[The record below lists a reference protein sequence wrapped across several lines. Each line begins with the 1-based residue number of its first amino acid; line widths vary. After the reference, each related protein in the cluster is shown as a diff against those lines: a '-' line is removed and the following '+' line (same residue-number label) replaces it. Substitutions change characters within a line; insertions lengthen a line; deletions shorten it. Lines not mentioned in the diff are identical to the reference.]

1 MDAGAAGPLAWRGR
15 QGHASGEARMK
26 RSGPLYTLLGGLLL
40 ALFMLSLNATT
51 GTGNASYG
59 GDAPGAASPTPTS
72 TPTSA
77 KPTEGTPS
85 ATPAESPSPSPAK
98 RPPGKSEY
106 AGRTADDAAAVSLSV
121 RDDKA
126 IAYYCNGRDQESWLK
141 GGVEEDGSMRLTGK
155 HGAKLEGTLA
165 NNAVTGTVE
174 VGEQPR
180 DFTAARAKKPS
191 GLYRATTEV
200 RGAEIDGGWIVLP
213 DGQQVGILKED
224 GTPRKA
230 PRLDPETGTVPFDG
244 GDLTARPVVP

>member
-1 MDAGAAGPLAWRGR
+1 
-15 QGHASGEARMK
+15 MK
-26 RSGPLYTLLGGLLL
+26 RSGPLYTLLGGLLV

-51 GTGNASYG
+51 GTGNSSYG
-59 GDAPGAASPTPTS
+59 EDSPGAASPA
-72 TPTSA
+72 PTSA
-77 KPTEGTPS
+77 PTS
-85 ATPAESPSPSPAK
+85 ATPTEDSPSPSPTKSPSK

-106 AGRTADDAAAVSLSV
+106 AGRTADDAAAISISI

-126 IAYYCNGRDQESWLK
+126 IAYYCNGRDAESWLK
-141 GGVEEDGSMRLTGK
+141 GDVEDDGSMRLTGK
-155 HGAKLEGTLA
+155 NGAKLDGTLA
-165 NNAVTGTVE
+165 DNAVRGKVE
-174 VGEQPR
+174 VNEQPR
-180 DFTAARAKKPS
+180 DFTAARAKPPS

-224 GTPRKA
+224 GKPRKA

>member
-1 MDAGAAGPLAWRGR
+1 
-15 QGHASGEARMK
+15 MK

-51 GTGNASYG
+51 GTRSTSYG
-59 GDAPGAASPTPTS
+59 GDAPGGASPAP
-72 TPTSA
+72 SA
-77 KPTEGTPS
+77 SKPAKDAPS
-85 ATPAESPSPSPAK
+85 ATPTESASRSPSESPSKSPSK

-106 AGRTADDAAAVSLSV
+106 AGRTADDVAAVSVSV

-126 IAYYCNGRDQESWLK
+126 IAYYCNGRDAESWLK
-141 GGVEEDGSMRLTGK
+141 GDVEDDGSMRLTGK
-155 HGAKLEGTLA
+155 NGAKLEGTLA
-165 NNAVTGTVE
+165 DNAVRGTVE
-174 VGEQPR
+174 VGKQPR

-213 DGQQVGILKED
+213 DGRQVGIVKRD

-230 PRLDPETGTVPFDG
+230 PLLDPETGVVVVDG
-244 GDLTARPVVP
+244 DRLTARSVVP

>member
-1 MDAGAAGPLAWRGR
+1 
-15 QGHASGEARMK
+15 MK

-51 GTGNASYG
+51 GTGNTSYG
-59 GDAPGAASPTPTS
+59 GDAPGAASPAPTS
-72 TPTSA
+72 AEPTSA
-77 KPTEGTPS
+77 KPTEDAPS
-85 ATPAESPSPSPAK
+85 AKPTDSPSKSPSK

-106 AGRTADDAAAVSLSV
+106 AGRTADDAAAISISI

-126 IAYYCNGRDQESWLK
+126 IAYYCNGRDAESWLK
-141 GGVEEDGSMRLTGK
+141 GDVEDDGSMRLTGK
-155 HGAKLEGTLA
+155 HGAKLEATLA
-165 NNAVTGTVE
+165 DNAVRGKVE
-174 VGEQPR
+174 IDKKPR

-213 DGQQVGILKED
+213 DGRQVGILKQD
-224 GTPRKA
+224 GKPQKA

-244 GDLTARPVVP
+244 GELTARPVVP